1 MANGFRRYALAVVC
15 NLQHCV
21 TVFSA
26 GSNNNIA
33 IWLIVLNGIGKKIC
47 DELVDA
53 VRVAGCFS
61 AAKIKANFY
70 VALFGKRADA
80 VDAHTRVFC

>member
-1 MANGFRRYALAVVC
+1 MANGFSRYALAVVYY
-15 NLQHCV
+15 LQHCV

-26 GSNNNIA
+26 GSNKNIA

-53 VRVAGCFS
+53 VRVAEYFS
-61 AAKIKANFY
+61 AAKITANFY
-70 VALFGKRADA
+70 VPLFGKRANA
-80 VDAHTRVFC
+80 VDAHARVFC